1 MSISLSGRSTIP
13 PGPILNGTGS
23 ILAAK
28 PAPPEPSAL
37 RAKFTKA
44 TKAGRT
50 KLLGTDSGTARKIA
64 AVAVLTDR
72 GNCQS
77 LYLVQLTDTTDGN
90 HVYVATKSNDPAKPI
105 PIVLPED
112 LFNDAAVVVPKALF
126 TDADITAATDRGYV
140 LFDSFTKTSRPDLAS
155 LIPSSAGS
163 DEEHFVVVGPKCLA
177 LVYGDFGYHG
187 AADDSARSALE
198 ASQGSSVTKLFL
210 AMKEHFNLNTQQWL
224 VTNSASVPDE
234 FFKKPHGTRPLV
246 DNSFAV
252 PVTGPGEDVGDDEL
266 EELSSAIRAHLPL
279 PQIPR
284 KIDPTR
290 TLGLDDDD
298 DTLASVTQ
306 GGLTERESRV
316 WLNLVAVDP
325 DSGTPCMPVATKT
338 GTHILSIKS
347 DKEFLQS
354 YRSATGQL
362 ETSWTSNPELPFYLC
377 HIEFPSTT
385 LAGVAV
391 TANFLTNDTPIV
403 DFSVVS
409 RLKTYDD
416 HLNIPLPT
424 GSPLA
429 THEFGANQ
437 TLEELM
443 GEPNENRTKQ
453 SLAMP
458 SVQSLGSIDD
468 ARTMVSNSIA
478 RCGIYAEVTGP
489 IVPIRVE
496 LYKQI
501 QSVLMRK
508 EVKKWFK
515 QEDHNYPW
523 VKYSIITLLSYINVT
538 IGNGAKDPDNK
549 MALAT
554 DIAKYSPVVI
564 KRVRKQVELWE
575 TKLLAAIAGDEPP
588 ITKLYKSTSAYK
600 DAKAKKAAAQA
611 AGDAQRR
618 QAADQARQRDAARE
632 AARLARQTPPGPP
645 TSLSDL
651 PAGDLL
657 FPGTNMLCPKPTITD
672 PAEQPC
678 MAGLRFGKACRNQG
692 CPYSHKSI
700 NELSAP
706 SQAEWKAHVLSH
718 PQLFFNSKSVT
729 CFPAE
734 PGLYAEPAQVHAS
747 KGGKRKRS
755 Q

>member
-1 MSISLSGRSTIP
+1 M
-13 PGPILNGTGS
+13 NGTGS

-316 WLNLVAVDP
+316 WLNL
-325 DSGTPCMPVATKT
+325 GTLSFHFHFTCSLVSHNIIRQSRSTPTRVHHACPWQPRLEHTSSASSPTRSSSRVTGRPRVSSRRPGQATRNF
-338 GTHILSIKS
+338 LS
-347 DKEFLQS
+347 
-354 YRSATGQL
+354 TCV
-362 ETSWTSNPELPFYLC
+362 TSN
-377 HIEFPSTT
+377 FP
-385 LAGVAV
+385 AQ
-391 TANFLTNDTPIV
+391 P
-403 DFSVVS
+403 
-409 RLKTYDD
+409 
-416 HLNIPLPT
+416 
-424 GSPLA
+424 SPA
-429 THEFGANQ
+429 
-437 TLEELM
+437 
-443 GEPNENRTKQ
+443 
-453 SLAMP
+453 
-458 SVQSLGSIDD
+458 
-468 ARTMVSNSIA
+468 
-478 RCGIYAEVTGP
+478 
-489 IVPIRVE
+489 
-496 LYKQI
+496 
-501 QSVLMRK
+501 
-508 EVKKWFK
+508 
-515 QEDHNYPW
+515 
-523 VKYSIITLLSYINVT
+523 
-538 IGNGAKDPDNK
+538 
-549 MALAT
+549 
-554 DIAKYSPVVI
+554 
-564 KRVRKQVELWE
+564 
-575 TKLLAAIAGDEPP
+575 
-588 ITKLYKSTSAYK
+588 
-600 DAKAKKAAAQA
+600 
-611 AGDAQRR
+611 
-618 QAADQARQRDAARE
+618 
-632 AARLARQTPPGPP
+632 
-645 TSLSDL
+645 SLS
-651 PAGDLL
+651 
-657 FPGTNMLCPKPTITD
+657 
-672 PAEQPC
+672 
-678 MAGLRFGKACRNQG
+678 
-692 CPYSHKSI
+692 
-700 NELSAP
+700 
-706 SQAEWKAHVLSH
+706 
-718 PQLFFNSKSVT
+718 QLIS
-729 CFPAE
+729 
-734 PGLYAEPAQVHAS
+734 
-747 KGGKRKRS
+747 
-755 Q
+755 